1 MSEYKYD
8 PRLAVPAQLADIDP
22 LQPAMKVMLKI
33 MARTKAKETSEFV
46 PPEGCVIHKEEI
58 TSMYGSVFETWVIE
72 PEKCEDTEHALIDF
86 HGGAFYLPATA
97 SSLALACEY
106 AMQMKCRVYLPE
118 YRLIPAVNGYQIFE
132 DCIALYKK
140 VSEEYSGVIVLGES
154 AGGALAAGVCL
165 YAHDQKMKM
174 PKGQLLIY
182 PVLTDNTEIYPSASK
197 YKDAVWP
204 LSANTKMWNAYLRN
218 AKEEYMPYMIPLKQ
232 ENTADLP
239 EAYIEPQEMD
249 ILADE
254 AAVYAEKLRA
264 SGIPAELNLIEK
276 SYHGFDSDLASPV
289 TRAAIERRIEA
300 MKRMNDK
307 K

>member
-22 LQPAMKVMLKI
+22 VQPAMKVMLKI
-33 MARTKAKETSEFV
+33 MARTKAKETAEFV
-46 PPEGCVIHKEEI
+46 PPEGCVIHKEDI
-58 TSMYGSVFETWVIE
+58 TSLDGSVFATWVIE
-72 PEKCEDTEHALIDF
+72 PADCEDTEHALIYL

-97 SSLALACEY
+97 NSLALACEY
-106 AMQMKCRVYLPE
+106 AMRMKCRVYLPE
-118 YRLIPAVNGYQIFE
+118 YRLIPSVNGYQIFE
-132 DCIALYKK
+132 DCIALYRK

-307 K
+307 N